1 MNSRPTLKGLSDTDR
16 YIARLNFRKHLL
28 KTGVVIVCPA
38 VSVIDEK
45 PRIRKMLGFAIAEQ
59 YLFLR
64 FNLSSLF
71 SSKPEFLYFK
81 IRCIALL
88 AHYPLC
94 PNTPK
99 AKLFFQKAIDIMSEY
114 FYTFIYR
121 INLKGER
128 P

>member
-59 YLFLR
+59 YL
-64 FNLSSLF
+64 
-71 SSKPEFLYFK
+71 SKPEFLYFK
-81 IRCIALL
+81 IRCIALV